1 MKDIRPK
8 STDSDKIIRYFSRK
22 DEFERNGGGQW
33 VSKHKVHKNKKKY
46 DRKRDKKDLRNE
58 LGKSFFVFIAVSLV
72 WWLIFFPSILKS
84 HCQLQAT

>member
-58 LGKSFFVFIAVSLV
+58 LGKSFFCVCLLRFR
-72 WWLIFFPSILKS
+72 WFGG
-84 HCQLQAT
+84 